1 MKMEEKNS
9 LLKSLTE
16 IIPLIIFFLTNAKFG
31 IITATKI
38 FVVTTLIALF
48 INYIYLKRI
57 STTLLITSI
66 LIFVFG
72 GLTIFFNDSTFIKLK
87 PTIVYLL
94 FSTLLFL
101 VLILNK
107 NFLKIYLSNLIK
119 LNDTGWNILSKRWG
133 IFFLLMAILN
143 EIIWRNFS
151 TDFWVSFKVF
161 GFLPITIIFTILQ
174 KDLIQKYQIK

>member
-1 MKMEEKNS
+1 MS
-9 LLKSLTE
+9 LLK
-16 IIPLIIFFLTNAKFG
+16 F
-31 IITATKI
+31 
-38 FVVTTLIALF
+38 LF
-48 INYIYLKRI
+48 I
-57 STTLLITSI
+57 I
-66 LIFVFG
+66 LIVSCASNFNSRLRYNKTSDKVYKKIDPLLNTGVFISYG
-72 GLTIFFNDSTFIKLK
+72 QSNSENCGEIGYYVVNEVFQFFNDSTFIKLK

-101 VLILNK
+101 GLILNK